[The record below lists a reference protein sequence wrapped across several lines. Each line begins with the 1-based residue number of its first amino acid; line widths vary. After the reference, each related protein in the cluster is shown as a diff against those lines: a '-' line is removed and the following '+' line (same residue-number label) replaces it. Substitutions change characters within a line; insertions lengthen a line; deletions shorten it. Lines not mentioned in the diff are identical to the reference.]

1 MKKGVFGGIGTL
13 ANHIRGRLGSKSI
26 ILLYHRVADAATDPY
41 MLCVSPRHFEEH
53 MRVINRLGR
62 PTHLDDLAAAVR
74 EGHVPHGRVCVTF
87 DDGYAD
93 NFIAAKPL
101 LEKYGVPATV
111 FMTTGSSGRTRE
123 FWWDELERI
132 FLGPGRLPQRLD
144 LRINGT
150 AQSWRLGDAAALGTN
165 DLQKHRKW
173 NLLDES
179 SPTARHEVFR
189 SVYDLLQPMPI
200 AQRTDMLDEL
210 LTWAGEESI
219 VRNTHRALKLEE
231 LPALVEGDTVRVGG
245 HTVNHPALNSQP
257 IEVQRQEITVCK
269 VMLEDALQ
277 QPLHSFAYPYGYFS
291 DATVTEVQSAGFSQA
306 CACFS
311 RPVRTD
317 SHPFML
323 PRIDVGN
330 WSGDEFER
338 RLNRHIRGW

>member
-1 MKKGVFGGIGTL
+1 MKKGVFDSIGTI
-13 ANHIRGRLGSKSI
+13 ASRIRGRIGPKSA
-26 ILLYHRVADAATDPY
+26 ILLYHRVADAPTDPY

-53 MRVINRLGR
+53 LRVISRLGTA
-62 PTHLDDLAAAVR
+62 THLDDLAEAVR
-74 EGHVPHGRVCVTF
+74 EGRVPHGSVSVTF

-93 NFIAAKPL
+93 NLIAAKPL

-132 FLGPGRLPQRLD
+132 FLGSGRLPERLD
-144 LRINGT
+144 LRINGS
-150 AQSWRLGDAAALGTN
+150 AQSWMLGDAAGLGAD

-173 NLLDES
+173 NLLDDS

-200 AQRTDMLDEL
+200 AQRTEVLDEL

-219 VRNTHRALKLEE
+219 VRDSHRALELEE
-231 LPALVEGDTVRVGG
+231 LAALVDGDTVRVGG
-245 HTVNHPALNSQP
+245 HTVNHPALDSQP
-257 IEVQRQEITVCK
+257 IAVQRQEITQCK
-269 VMLEDALQ
+269 AMLEDALH
-277 QPLHSFAYPYGYFS
+277 QPLRSFAYPYGYFS
-291 DATVTEVQSAGFSQA
+291 DATVAEVQSAGFDHA
-306 CACFS
+306 CACLS

-330 WSGDEFER
+330 WTGEDFER
-338 RLNRHIRGW
+338 RLQKHLRRW